1 MRWPDNLRVCVFP
14 SLENLVVSRFAISV
28 LLLIAVASLRVN
40 AANVSGPIHSVV
52 TFGDSWSDAG
62 SFGTIYGTTPGSSW
76 SQLLARTYGD
86 DQTPFLF
93 AEKGKPTLILGGLD
107 YAQGGSK
114 TATPAKQGDAEES
127 IPHSAAV
134 QIRNHLRAFGRF
146 RSDQLIVLW
155 TGCNDILAPF
165 GNSAEGP
172 LSADQQILNS
182 KEGPS
187 SPVYAAAEASV
198 RKAVQDELGLLRT
211 LLENGAVHVAVVNIV
226 DLGCQPNTTMTGV
239 KLASRLTTL
248 YNTSLAAGISDDAR
262 ILFVDADAILVEAA
276 RDRSDRGFRHVTE
289 DACANR
295 STVCGPAD
303 YVEKNANETYMFAGY
318 GHLTQHT
325 RRLLAAAVA
334 KLVNGRWPSVPSH

>member
-1 MRWPDNLRVCVFP
+1 MF
-14 SLENLVVSRFAISV
+14 RFTTIV
-28 LLLIAVASLRVN
+28 LLLIAGVSQRGN
-40 AANVSGPIHSVV
+40 AANVLGPIHSVV

-86 DQTPFLF
+86 DQTPYLF
-93 AEKGKPTLILGGLD
+93 AEESKPIRILGGLD

-114 TATPAKQGDAEES
+114 TATPAKQGQTEDS

-134 QIRNHLRAFGRF
+134 QIRNHLSTFGRF

-172 LSADQQILNS
+172 LTADQQILNS
-182 KEGPS
+182 KEGAS
-187 SPVYAAAEASV
+187 SAVYAAAEASV
-198 RKAVQDELGLLRT
+198 RKAVQDEIELVRT
-211 LLENGAVHVAVVNIV
+211 LLDGGAVRVAVVNIV
-226 DLGCQPNTTMTGV
+226 DLGCQPNTTQAGV
-239 KLASRLTTL
+239 ELASRLTTL
-248 YNTSLAAGISDDAR
+248 YNTSLAAGTPHDAR
-262 ILFVDADAILVEAA
+262 VLMVDANAILIEAG
-276 RDRSDRGFRHVTE
+276 RDRSERGFRHVTE
-289 DACANR
+289 DACANK

-303 YVEKNANETYMFAGY
+303 YVERNASETYMFAGY

-325 RRLLAAAVA
+325 RRLLAESVA
-334 KLVNGRWPSVPSH
+334 KRVNERWPSVPGH